1 MGDKTHI
8 VELIDQMLDETSE
21 QPQLQEKVLDLRDAL
36 FQAQQMAEQYSL
48 KIKTLEE
55 AIEKLKSPAHRIGTV
70 LGQGEN
76 ELVRIVSGGTEYQ
89 AAAVP
94 EPVSYTHLRAHETDS

>member
-70 LGQGEN
+70 LGQGESLSSKATN
-76 ELVRIVSGGTEYQ
+76 MTRHFLTN
-89 AAAVP
+89 AA
-94 EPVSYTHLRAHETDS
+94 SLSTTCLRLR